1 MRGSTCFGREE
12 GRERSLRA
20 KAQRGEMGRPQQ
32 GGLLLLNSE
41 TRDGRT
47 AGGGG
52 RAQGAPGCTPPPGHG
67 AQHSLLPPSS
77 DDLHSEQL
85 SLAIIN
91 SELHPLGL
99 GGNYLLIK
107 LASEPFHVIITQRTQ
122 PTSKGETVMGSQGGV
137 TGRRKS
143 HGPGRGL
150 ACAQTFNRD

>member
-1 MRGSTCFGREE
+1 M
-12 GRERSLRA
+12 RA

-47 AGGGG
+47 VGGRG
-52 RAQGAPGCTPPPGHG
+52 RAQGAPGFTPPPGHG
-67 AQHSLLPPSS
+67 AQHPLLPPSS

-107 LASEPFHVIITQRTQ
+107 LASEPCHVIITQSTQ

-137 TGRRKS
+137 AGRRKS

-150 ACAQTFNRD
+150 ACAQTFNGG